1 MIKVKNAVPATLAE
15 LPTNV
20 QDRLNSPIVTLTK
33 GTYKVHGL
41 FKVTPEKGSTM
52 DKEWYGIKLE
62 DERGNEVVVGLNTM
76 LGVTIVGTPESGYT
90 VNTVSKRRFFAYS
103 EIEKVFNKKIEVI
116 DFEGLETQVFGKD
129 STKVKQMP
137 IFK

>member
-1 MIKVKNAVPATLAE
+1 MIKVTNATPAQVTD
-15 LPTNV
+15 LPTEV

-33 GTYKVHGL
+33 GIYIVHGL
-41 FKVTPEKGSTM
+41 FKVTPEVGSSI
-52 DKEWYGIKLE
+52 DKSWYGIKLE

-76 LGVTIVGTPESGYT
+76 LGVTIVGTADTGYT

-103 EIEKVFNKKIEVI
+103 EIEKVFNKKVEVI
-116 DFEGLETQVFGKD
+116 GFEGLETQVFGKD
-129 STKVKQMP
+129 TTKIKSMP

>member
-41 FKVTPEKGSTM
+41 FKVTPEEGSTM
-52 DKEWYGIKLE
+52 KEWYGIKLE

>member
-41 FKVTPEKGSTM
+41 FKVTPEQGSTM
-52 DKEWYGIKLE
+52 DKPWFGIKLE
-62 DERGNEVVVGLNTM
+62 DSRGNEMVAGLNTM
-76 LGVTIVGTPESGYT
+76 LGITIVGTTETGYT
-90 VNTVSKRRFFAYS
+90 VNTVSRRRFLSYS
-103 EIEKVFNKKIEVI
+103 EIEAVFGKKIEVI

-129 STKVKQMP
+129 TTKIKSMP
-137 IFK
+137 IFQ

>member
-1 MIKVKNAVPATLAE
+1 MIKIKNAEPAQLTD
-15 LPTNV
+15 LPDNI
-20 QDRLNSPIVTLTK
+20 QARLSSPIVTLTK
-33 GTYKVHGL
+33 GGYKVHGL

-76 LGVTIVGTPESGYT
+76 LGVTIVGTADTGYT

-103 EIEKVFNKKIEVI
+103 EIEKVFGKKIEVI

-129 STKVKQMP
+129 STKIKSMP

>member
-1 MIKVKNAVPATLAE
+1 MIKVTNAEPAKLTD
-15 LPTNV
+15 LPDNV
-20 QDRLNSPIVTLTK
+20 QARLSSPIVTLTK

>member
-1 MIKVKNAVPATLAE
+1 MIKVTNATAAVVTD

-33 GTYKVHGL
+33 GGYKVHGL

-76 LGVTIVGTPESGYT
+76 LGVTIVGTADTGYT

-103 EIEKVFNKKIEVI
+103 EIEKVFGKKIEVI
-116 DFEGLETQVFGKD
+116 GFEGLETQVFGKD
-129 STKVKQMP
+129 TTKIKSMP

>member
-15 LPTNV
+15 LPTEIQN
-20 QDRLNSPIVTLTK
+20 RLNSPIVTLSK
-33 GTYKVHGL
+33 GTYKVLGL
-41 FKVTPEKGSTM
+41 FKVTPEEGSSIS
-52 DKEWYGIKLE
+52 KPWYGIKLE

-103 EIEKVFNKKIEVI
+103 EIEKVFGKKIEVI